1 MFNKILTKGGSTLGT
16 RKEGATLVDTAMDE
30 IIQLILDRGMKEGDR
45 LPNEYELAQQLGVGR
60 STLRE
65 ATRRLVSRN
74 ILQVRQGAGTFVSEK
89 HGVPEDPLGLTF
101 MGDDP
106 GLALELLDIR
116 LMLEPEIC
124 AQVARI
130 ATEEQMEQLR
140 AYCDETSRLI
150 ESGQDY
156 SEADKQFHQY
166 LAECSGNRV
175 LRNLIPVITS
185 SINVSISATKDE
197 HRERTSVHH
206 RNIVEAISRRDAA
219 GARYNMMAHLNT
231 NRESLLQD
239 MQNR

>member
-1 MFNKILTKGGSTLGT
+1 MGT

-45 LPNEYELAQQLGVGR
+45 LPNEYDLAQQLGVGR

-106 GLALELLDIR
+106 SLALELLDIR

-124 AQVARI
+124 AVVARH
-130 ATEEQMEQLR
+130 ATPEQIEQLR
-140 AYCDETSRLI
+140 SYCDEIDRLI
-150 ESGQDY
+150 ETGQDY
-156 SEADKQFHQY
+156 ADADKQFHQY
-166 LAECSGNRV
+166 LAECSRNRV
-175 LRNLIPVITS
+175 LRNLIPIITS
-185 SINVSISATKDE
+185 SVNVSITATKDE
-197 HRERTSVHH
+197 HRQSTNIQH
-206 RNIVEAISRRDAA
+206 RNILEAILRGDAM
-219 GARYNMMAHLNT
+219 GARYNMIIHLST
-231 NRESLLQD
+231 NRESLLQH

>member
-1 MFNKILTKGGSTLGT
+1 MGT

-130 ATEEQMEQLR
+130 ATPEQMEQLQ
-140 AYCDETSRLI
+140 AYCDETTRLI

-156 SEADKQFHQY
+156 SEADTQFHQY
-166 LAECSGNRV
+166 LAECSGNRI

-185 SINVSISATKDE
+185 SIKVSISATRDE
-197 HRERTSVHH
+197 HRENTSIHH
-206 RNIVEAISRRDAA
+206 HNIVEAILRRDAA
-219 GARYNMMAHLNT
+219 GARYNMLAHLNT
-231 NRESLLQD
+231 NRESLLQN

>member
-1 MFNKILTKGGSTLGT
+1 MGT
-16 RKEGATLVDTAMDE
+16 RKEGATLVDAAMDE
-30 IIQLILDRGMKEGDR
+30 IIQLILDRDMKEGDR

-130 ATEEQMEQLR
+130 ATAEQMEQLR
-140 AYCDETSRLI
+140 AYCDETTRLI

-197 HRERTSVHH
+197 HRENTSIHH
-206 RNIVEAISRRDAA
+206 RNIVEAILRRDAA
-219 GARYNMMAHLNT
+219 GARYNMLAHLNT
-231 NRESLLQD
+231 NRESLLQH